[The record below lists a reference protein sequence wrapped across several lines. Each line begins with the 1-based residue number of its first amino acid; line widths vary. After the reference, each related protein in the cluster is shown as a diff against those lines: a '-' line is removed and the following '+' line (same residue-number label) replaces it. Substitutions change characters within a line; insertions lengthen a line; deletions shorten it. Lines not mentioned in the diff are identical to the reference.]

1 MPLGTSIV
9 VSWSM
14 IRPPPPPPRSCVK
27 GAKRVRTAGR
37 NADGAGELGGWGGG
51 GDRRT
56 SDPPAAPAATRK
68 QPSTRIRIVMA
79 RA

>member
-37 NADGAGELGGWGGG
+37 NADGAGRWVGGGG

-56 SDPPAAPAATRK
+56 GDPPAAPAATRK